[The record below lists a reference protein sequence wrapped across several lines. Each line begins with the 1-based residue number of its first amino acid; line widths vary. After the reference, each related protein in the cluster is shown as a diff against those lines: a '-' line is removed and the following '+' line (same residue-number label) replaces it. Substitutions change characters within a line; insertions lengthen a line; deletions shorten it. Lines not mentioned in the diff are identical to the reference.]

1 VVCLVP
7 CNDRWRALFV
17 ILFIYQPP
25 HNPKGKGISGAGWLK
40 QSLEG
45 HLRHVVSPYR
55 ATGHGVDTLVV
66 TKAGGLPP
74 YEEALGSYAT
84 RLGLVA
90 ATALPAGGMVGC
102 GKGCPREFVQCD
114 GVITALAALLEFE
127 IATGVV
133 HEFVILSRPDI
144 LLKNHVRDFPHTNK
158 RGFNFPF
165 REQPPWGGG
174 KAGTRPHSDPLME
187 AWINPPGAKGPDKNM
202 LVGDAVMS
210 LDGALVPCALSSFL
224 MSCRT
229 ANKATRYSGGLHWG
243 YRDMLHNGFP
253 PDALGFMFD
262 AFFQSNPGT
271 DFKRGRK
278 AKRKVEVVA
287 GDRGLYYNPVFEFQ
301 RLLQGRHFDGGVCRT
316 IGDFLHP
323 RDGTYCCPHKAAC
336 CPERVRGC
344 ADPRA
349 FTEPRPSERPWKGDP
364 SSVEFGA

>member
-1 VVCLVP
+1 
-7 CNDRWRALFV
+7 
-17 ILFIYQPP
+17 
-25 HNPKGKGISGAGWLK
+25 
-40 QSLEG
+40 
-45 HLRHVVSPYR
+45 
-55 ATGHGVDTLVV
+55 
-66 TKAGGLPP
+66 
-74 YEEALGSYAT
+74 
-84 RLGLVA
+84 
-90 ATALPAGGMVGC
+90 MVGC